1 MGISEFR
8 IGQYVQWGNM
18 AICMLIC
25 CLIDYVLWIAC
36 LDHPF
41 QPLFPLSLPLFDRYS
56 TVKNGVGLWSGEG
69 EGEGEGLTG
78 NNEFNGL
85 IVNVIFVN
93 NF

>member
-1 MGISEFR
+1 MYYGLLVWI
-8 IGQYVQWGNM
+8 
-18 AICMLIC
+18 
-25 CLIDYVLWIAC
+25 IAC

-56 TVKNGVGLWSGEG
+56 TVKIGVGLWS
-69 EGEGEGLTG
+69 GEGEGLTG

>member
-1 MGISEFR
+1 
-8 IGQYVQWGNM
+8 M

-36 LDHPF
+36 LGHHSNHFFLYP
-41 QPLFPLSLPLFDRYS
+41 LPLFDRYS
-56 TVKNGVGLWSGEG
+56 TVKIGVGLWSG

-85 IVNVIFVN
+85 IVNVVFVN